1 MHSAALPFTIR
12 RKNEVVTW
20 KDITSTQETVHGLLR
35 LDEDRIV
42 IQWRTSRAIEHVGSE
57 IRTDTELEAVREVSL
72 PLSALAN
79 AEVRW
84 SWLRWPPGRYL
95 VLTGADLRAFEALA
109 GADALELKHPAEL
122 VMRMGREMKLPA
134 LEFASEVR
142 LALADRALKAAED
155 LQLPP
160 GFRDRIGE

>member
-12 RKNEVVTW
+12 RKSEVITW

-42 IQWRTSRAIEHVGSE
+42 IQWRTSRAIERVGSG
-57 IRTDTELEAVREVSL
+57 IRTDKELEAVREVTL

-84 SWLRWPPGRYL
+84 WWLRWPPGRYL

-109 GADALELKHPAEL
+109 GPDALELKHPAEL
-122 VMRMGREMKLPA
+122 VVRMGREAKLPA
-134 LEFASEVR
+134 LEFASELR

-160 GFRDRIGE
+160 VRDRIGE